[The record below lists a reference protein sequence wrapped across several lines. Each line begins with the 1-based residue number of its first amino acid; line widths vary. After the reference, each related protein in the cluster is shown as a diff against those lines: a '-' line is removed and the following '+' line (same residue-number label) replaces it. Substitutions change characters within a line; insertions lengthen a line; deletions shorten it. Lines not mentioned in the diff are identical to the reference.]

1 MPLEA
6 LSCKTLGKNDK
17 ELAAGGYWK
26 LNSRHWGTLFF
37 IITLTGLVFGQ
48 TFELDQQKG
57 TGSPKAKQDQKDQGQ
72 KNQSQSNKDQQK
84 TGDSASPSL
93 GWGSSIEVARQARAA
108 EDALKR
114 GDYNSAVTFAEQAAR
129 AAPQNADLWFLFG
142 YSARM
147 AGHYQVSE
155 DAYRRG
161 LQDRPNSAQGLSG
174 LAQTYAKMGR
184 DEEARQLFL
193 KLAETNPKDTGA
205 LQLAGELS
213 MNSDPQLAV
222 ELLRRAAAL
231 QSSPRTDLLLARAYQ
246 RLGRPEDARQ
256 LLVRAKSR
264 APRDPDILR
273 AIAGEYRDSGQYD
286 QAISI
291 LKSLPSKALDV
302 LAELAY
308 TYDMA
313 GRKQDAANLYSQV
326 AKSSKGT
333 LGFQLS
339 AAQTL
344 FNLGEEDA
352 ARGFLERAQQLEAN
366 YYRLH
371 AIKAQMAASESRFPD
386 AISEY
391 QAALKN
397 LPNTVA
403 EGPLYPIQL
412 RLNLYESYQQTG
424 NEVEAKEQLN
434 LAADE
439 IQRVQVPEASKTEFL
454 RMRAAIESA
463 TGNLEAADKD
473 LKEALSL
480 APSNINSLLNYGTL
494 LWKFGQK
501 DNARGMFLK
510 ALELD
515 KHNQHALTSLGY
527 LAREMGDTKSAE
539 EYFSRVVRL
548 YPKDSVAY
556 LALGDLYSSERDFR
570 SALTNYEAAYQRAA
584 KNVLIVAGGA
594 NAALEAHNLDLAKQW
609 LDRATGTMSDNP
621 QVMRERQ
628 RYLTWTGGYQ
638 EASELGYKVIERL
651 PRDPQAPVY
660 LAYDLYYLSR
670 YDDAFALATKYDS
683 ILPNNRDLAL
693 IEGYVHARAGS
704 YQEALEDFTRAV
716 ERDPKM
722 ATGYANRGF
731 MRNNLRQ
738 AKQAVQDF
746 QTAIKIRPDYGE
758 AHFGLAYSYLQL
770 HRSQPALEQLNIAQK
785 FLGTTRAW
793 HLARAEGFRQEQR
806 LPLAEKE
813 YRIALDEVPNDLTT
827 QLALAYTLYQMD
839 RYQDCI
845 DSLNAAVK
853 LAPENPAIYAQL
865 AQANAKLGQRE
876 AALRNIQLAEQYA
889 KGQVDVLMAT
899 GDSFLALGD
908 RDSAMQRFSR
918 ALRDPQA
925 NRLSIRL
932 AVAEIF
938 VREGEWD
945 DARRQIGLGFA
956 EARMS
961 ESPRVASTDF
971 VAAAN
976 IFLAIQDFDLAKAYF
991 EKARLSGAN
1000 PRLVAIGLANTY
1012 LAQGDSHQAAVSLGR
1027 LGNPNDFKDDYDY
1040 LMARANLYRQRQD
1053 TVNALSA
1060 FTRASMVAGP
1070 NAQQAVESTE
1080 FELAGEEGRQ
1090 INQKVSLYSTASFEP
1105 ALEDINVYTLDA
1117 KMVPGVTPSTLPL
1130 PRHSFQSL
1138 GEAHYRLHLNNLPTI
1153 EGFVGE
1159 SMTSGKFSFPSD
1171 DVIQDRNTYD
1181 TMFSGGISP
1190 VLHLGSNSLRFS
1202 TGLQFT
1208 VRRDALSP
1216 VDMNQ
1221 NLLRQYLYLSTSSFF
1236 NWVSVQGSVIR
1247 EAGPFTEKNLHSR
1260 DALANLEFT
1269 VGRPWGRTSLLAGYS
1284 VRDLLIRPEIRE
1296 YYSTS
1301 TYAGIQRRLGSRL
1314 TVAVL
1319 GEYLRSWRVFNETF
1333 AIAQA
1338 MRPGARFEYRPNNRW
1353 QVTGSFTLSRGEGF
1367 HVYDNAQSE
1376 FMVSY
1381 LRPVRRSF
1389 DDGGGAVRVAYPA
1402 RFSFGVEQ
1410 QSFYNFGG
1418 PNRTTFLPVVRLN
1431 LF

>member
-1 MPLEA
+1 MLERTR
-6 LSCKTLGKNDK
+6 KTL
-17 ELAAGGYWK
+17 LRAGYWK
-26 LNSRHWGTLFF
+26 LNSRYWGAIFF
-37 IITLTGLVFGQ
+37 IITLAGLAFGQ
-48 TFELDQQKG
+48 TFELDQQKA
-57 TGSPKAKQDQKDQGQ
+57 TSSPKVSQGQ
-72 KNQSQSNKDQQK
+72 KNQGQKNQGQEHQDQSNKDQRR
-84 TGDSASPSL
+84 TGDSLTPSL

-114 GDYNSAVTFAEQAAR
+114 GDYNSAVTFAEQAAK

-142 YSARM
+142 YAARM
-147 AGHYQVSE
+147 AGHYPVSV
-155 DAYRRG
+155 DAYKRG
-161 LQDRPNSAQGLSG
+161 LQGRPNSAQGLGG

-184 DEEARQLFL
+184 NEEARQLFL
-193 KLAETNPKDTGA
+193 KLAEANPRDAGA

-213 MNSDPQLAV
+213 MNSDPQLALD
-222 ELLRRAAAL
+222 LLRRAAAL
-231 QSSPRTDLLLARAYQ
+231 QPSPRTDLLLARAYQ
-246 RLGRPEDARQ
+246 RIGRPEEARQ
-256 LLVRAKSR
+256 LLARAKNR
-264 APRDPDILR
+264 APSDPDILR

-286 QAISI
+286 QAILT
-291 LKSLPSKALDV
+291 LKSLPAKTSDV

-308 TYDMA
+308 TYDLA
-313 GRKQDAANLYSQV
+313 GKKQEAANLYSQV
-326 AKSSKGT
+326 AKSSKGN

-344 FNLGEEDA
+344 FNLGEGDT
-352 ARGFLERAQQLEAN
+352 ARGFLERAQQLDAN

-371 AIKAQMAASESRFPD
+371 AIKAQMAASESRLAD
-386 AISEY
+386 AITEY

-397 LPNTVA
+397 LPNAVA
-403 EGPLYPIQL
+403 EGPLFPIQV
-412 RLNLYESYQQTG
+412 RLNLYELYQQTG
-424 NEVEAKEQLN
+424 NDAEAKHQLG

-439 IQRVQVPEASKTEFL
+439 IQRAQVPDASKAEFL
-454 RMRAAIESA
+454 RMRAAIESTA
-463 TGNLEAADKD
+463 GNLEAADKD

-480 APSNINSLLNYGTL
+480 APSNVNSLLNYGTL

-501 DNARGMFLK
+501 DTARKMFLK

-515 KHNQHALTSLGY
+515 KHNRQAWTSLGY
-527 LAREMGDTKSAE
+527 LAREVGDAKSAE
-539 EYFSRVVRL
+539 DYFSRVVRL
-548 YPKDSVAY
+548 FPKDYVAF
-556 LALGDLYSSERDFR
+556 LALGDLYSSERNFR
-570 SALTNYEAAYQRAA
+570 AAQTNYEAAYQRVQ
-584 KNVLIVAGGA
+584 NNGLIVAGGA

-609 LDRATGTMSDNP
+609 LDRATGTMNDNP

-660 LAYDLYYLSR
+660 LAYDLYYLGR
-670 YDDAFALATKYDS
+670 YADAFALATKYDS

-693 IEGYVHARAGS
+693 IEGYVHARDGF

-746 QTAIKIRPDYGE
+746 QRAIKIRPDYGE

-770 HRSQPALEQLNIAQK
+770 HHPQPALEQLSIAQK
-785 FLGTTRAW
+785 SLGTTRAW
-793 HLARAEGFRQEQR
+793 HLARAEAFRQEQR
-806 LPLAEKE
+806 LPFAEKE

-827 QLALAYTLYQMD
+827 QLALADTLYQMH

-876 AALRNIQLAEQYA
+876 ATLHNIQLAEQYA

-899 GDSFLALGD
+899 GDAFLALGD
-908 RDSAMQRFSR
+908 REAAMQRFSH
-918 ALRDPQA
+918 ALEDPKA

-932 AVAEIF
+932 AIGEIF
-938 VREGEWD
+938 VRKGQWD

-961 ESPRVASTDF
+961 EPPQVTSTDF

-976 IFLAIQDFDLAKAYF
+976 IFLATQDFDLAKTYF

-1012 LAQGDSHQAAVSLGR
+1012 LAEGDSHQAAVSLGR
-1027 LGNPNDFKDDYDY
+1027 LGNPNDLKDDYDY
-1040 LMARANLYRQRQD
+1040 IMARANLFRQRQD
-1053 TVNALSA
+1053 TVSALSA
-1060 FTRASMVAGP
+1060 FTRASMLAGP
-1070 NAQQAVESTE
+1070 DGQQAGERTE
-1080 FELAGEEGRQ
+1080 LDLAGEEGRQ

-1105 ALEDINVYTLDA
+1105 TLEDINVYTLDA
-1117 KMVPGVTPSTLPL
+1117 KMVPGVTPSSLPP

-1159 SMTSGKFSFPSD
+1159 SMTSGKFSFPSN

-1181 TMFSGGISP
+1181 TMINGGISP
-1190 VLHLGSNSLRFS
+1190 VLHLGSNSVRIN

-1208 VRRDALSP
+1208 IRRDTLSP

-1221 NLLRQYLYLSTSSFF
+1221 NLFRQYLYLSTSSFF
-1236 NWVSVQGSVIR
+1236 NWVSVQGSAIR
-1247 EAGPFTEKNLHSR
+1247 EAGPFTEQNLHSR

-1269 VGRPWGRTSLLAGYS
+1269 VGRPWGKTSLLTGYA
-1284 VRDLLIRPEIRE
+1284 VRDLLIRPAIRE

-1301 TYAGIQRRLGSRL
+1301 TYVGVQRKFGSHL
-1314 TVAVL
+1314 TAAVL
-1319 GEYLRSWRVFNETF
+1319 GEYLRSWRVLNETF

-1338 MRPGARFEYRPNNRW
+1338 MRPGARFEYRPSNRW

-1367 HVYDNAQSE
+1367 HAYDNAQSE

-1381 LRPVRRSF
+1381 LRPVRRSL
-1389 DDGGGAVRVAYPA
+1389 DDGGGAVPVAYPA
-1402 RFSFGVEQ
+1402 RFSFGVVQ
-1410 QSFYNFGG
+1410 QTFYNFGG
-1418 PNRTTFLPVVRLN
+1418 QSKTTLLPVIRLN

>member
-1 MPLEA
+1 ME
-6 LSCKTLGKNDK
+6 
-17 ELAAGGYWK
+17 
-26 LNSRHWGTLFF
+26 LNSRHWGTIFF
-37 IITLTGLVFGQ
+37 IFTLAGLASGQ
-48 TFELDQQKG
+48 TFEVDQQ
-57 TGSPKAKQDQKDQGQ
+57 ANQGQ
-72 KNQSQSNKDQQK
+72 KNQGRTNQNPTNQNQTNQNQSNKDQQK
-84 TGDSASPSL
+84 TGDAGTPSL
-93 GWGSSIEVARQARAA
+93 GWGSSIELARQARAA

-114 GDYNSAVTFAEQAAR
+114 GDYNSAVTFAEQAAK
-129 AAPQNADLWFLFG
+129 AAPQDADLWFLFG
-142 YSARM
+142 YAARM
-147 AGHYQVSE
+147 AGRYPASV
-155 DAYRRG
+155 DAYNRG
-161 LQDRPNSAQGLSG
+161 LQDRPNSAQGIGG

-184 DEEARQLFL
+184 NEEARQLFL
-193 KLAETNPKDTGA
+193 KLAEANPRDAGA

-213 MNSDPQLAV
+213 MTSDPLLAV
-222 ELLRRAAAL
+222 DLLRRAAAM

-246 RLGRPEDARQ
+246 RLGRPEEARQ
-256 LLVRAKSR
+256 LLARAKSR

-286 QAISI
+286 QAIMV
-291 LKSLPSKALDV
+291 LKSLPSKTPDV

-308 TYDMA
+308 TSDMA
-313 GRKQDAANLYSQV
+313 GKKQEAADLYSQV
-326 AKSSKGT
+326 AKSSKAN

-339 AAQTL
+339 AAQAL
-344 FNLGEEDA
+344 FNVGERDA
-352 ARGFLERAQQLEAN
+352 ARGFLEKAQQLDAN
-366 YYRLH
+366 NYRLH
-371 AIKAQMAASESRFPD
+371 AIKALMESRLPD

-391 QAALKN
+391 QVALKN
-397 LPNTVA
+397 VPPAVA
-403 EGPLYPIQL
+403 EGPLYPIHL
-412 RLNLYESYQQTG
+412 RLNLYELYQQSG
-424 NEVEAKEQLN
+424 NDTEAKQQLN
-434 LAADE
+434 LAADD
-439 IQRVQVPEASKTEFL
+439 IQQVQVPDASKAEFL
-454 RMRAAIESA
+454 RLRAAIESG
-463 TGNLEAADKD
+463 TSNLEAADKD
-473 LKEALSL
+473 LKQALSL
-480 APSNINSLLNYGTL
+480 APSNVNLLVNYGTL
-494 LWKFGQK
+494 LWKLGQK
-501 DNARGMFLK
+501 DNARGVFLK
-510 ALELD
+510 ALDLD
-515 KHNQHALTSLGY
+515 KQSRQALTSLGY
-527 LAREMGDTKSAE
+527 LAREMGDVKSAQD
-539 EYFSRVVRL
+539 YFSRVVRL

-570 SALTNYEAAYQRAA
+570 SAQTNYEAAYQRAA
-584 KNVLIVAGGA
+584 NNGLIVAGGA

-609 LDRATGTMSDNP
+609 LDRATGTMNENP

-628 RYLTWTGGYQ
+628 RFLTWTGGYQ
-638 EASELGYKVIERL
+638 EAAELGNKVIERL
-651 PRDPQAPVY
+651 PHDPQAPVY
-660 LAYDLYYLSR
+660 LAYDLYYLGR
-670 YDDAFALATKYDS
+670 YDDALALANKYDS

-693 IEGYVHARAGS
+693 IEGYVHARAGL
-704 YQEALEDFTRAV
+704 YQEALGDFTRAV

-738 AKQAVQDF
+738 AKPAVQDF

-770 HRSQPALEQLNIAQK
+770 HRPQPAHEQLNIAQK
-785 FLGTTRAW
+785 LLGTTRAS
-793 HLARAEGFRQEQR
+793 HLARAEAFRQEQR
-806 LPLAEKE
+806 LQFAEKE

-827 QLALAYTLYQMD
+827 QLALADTLYQLH

-845 DSLNAAVK
+845 DSLNAAMK
-853 LAPENPAIYAQL
+853 LALENPAIYAQM

-876 AALRNIQLAEQYA
+876 AALQNIQLADQYA
-889 KGQVDVLMAT
+889 KGQVDVVMAT
-899 GDSFLALGD
+899 GDTFLALGD
-908 RDSAMQRFSR
+908 RDAAMQRFSR
-918 ALRDPQA
+918 ALEDPQA

-932 AVAEIF
+932 AIAEIF
-938 VREGEWD
+938 VREGQWN

-961 ESPRVASTDF
+961 ESPKVTSTDF

-976 IFLAIQDFDLAKAYF
+976 IFLAIQDFDLAKTYF

-1012 LAQGDSHQAAVSLGR
+1012 LAEGDSHQAGVSLAR
-1027 LGNPNDFKDDYDY
+1027 LGNPNEFKGDYDY
-1040 LMARANLYRQRQD
+1040 MMARANLYRQRQD

-1060 FTRASMVAGP
+1060 FTRASMLAGP
-1070 NAQQAVESTE
+1070 DAKQAGESTQ

-1090 INQKVSLYSTASFEP
+1090 INHQVSLYSAASFEP
-1105 ALEDINVYTLDA
+1105 ALEDINVYALDA

-1130 PRHSFQSL
+1130 PRHSFQSF

-1171 DVIQDRNTYD
+1171 DVIQNRNTYD
-1181 TMFSGGISP
+1181 TMFNGGVSP
-1190 VLHLGSNSLRFS
+1190 VLRLGSNSLRFNA
-1202 TGLQFT
+1202 GLQFT
-1208 VRRDALSP
+1208 VRRDTLSP

-1221 NLLRQYLYLSTSSFF
+1221 NLFRQYLYLSTSSFF

-1247 EAGPFTEKNLHSR
+1247 EAGPFTEQNLHSR

-1269 VGRPWGRTSLLAGYS
+1269 VGRPWGNTSLLAGYS

-1301 TYAGIQRRLGSRL
+1301 TYAGVQRRLGSRL

-1353 QVTGSFTLSRGEGF
+1353 QVTGSFTLSRGQGF

-1376 FMVSY
+1376 FLVSY
-1381 LRPVRRSF
+1381 LRPVRRNF
-1389 DDGGGAVRVAYPA
+1389 DDGSGAVQVAYPA
-1402 RFSFGVEQ
+1402 RFSFGLEQ
-1410 QSFYNFGG
+1410 QTFYNFGG
-1418 PNRTTFLPVVRLN
+1418 QSKTTLLPIVRLN